1 LQKAAK
7 GTSVLAVQSGVNAL
21 LGTFLFMYMARV
33 LSKAEMGVYGTATLI
48 FMVTSIMGRLGL
60 NTAASRFI
68 SHLYGNKKAEMAGAV
83 SKRILYLSV
92 VSASVVSI
100 ILFVISP
107 VLSNL
112 LLGDY
117 QHTQLF
123 QTVSFAL
130 FSAVLGFVFSGFIQ
144 GSQMF
149 TRLAL
154 ALLLSQIIRVSVA
167 ATLLTRLLGVESLF
181 FGYVAY
187 YILLIALS
195 LAPAF
200 NLFKRSNNASDQSF
214 KPLLSFSLPIVGYE
228 LANYLYSSLDQYIIL
243 NVTGIETLG
252 TYTVA
257 ITAASL
263 TMVVGGIPLSTT
275 LTPGFSEFYGRSDA
289 MGVTDRIKPTSR
301 YVSLL
306 FIPATLG
313 LASLSP
319 IAINVLAGQQY
330 LESWLPTTIM
340 CLGITTYGFSAIIAS
355 ALIAIGKTSSVMK
368 ITFTASAVGLALTI
382 GLIKPFGIL
391 GAASARALMYGLLL
405 ILSIYFGGRVL
416 PLSLDRKA
424 IVGSVAS
431 STIMAITVYTLAY
444 YTGFRLL
451 LSPLYIAVG
460 VLIFGLALS
469 ALHILTLEDAR
480 FISHMMPAG
489 KYVYGKLHRIVKSS
503 KSLSR
508 ITQRLLGRQ

>member
-68 SHLYGNKKAEMAGAV
+68 SHLYGNNKAEMAGAV

-144 GSQMF
+144 GLQMF

-154 ALLLSQIIRVSVA
+154 ALLLSQVIRVAVA

-187 YILLIALS
+187 YVLLVALS
-195 LAPAF
+195 LGPAL
-200 NLFKRSNNASDQSF
+200 NLFKRSNSASDQSVM
-214 KPLLSFSLPIVGYE
+214 PLLSFSLPMVGYE
-228 LANYLYSSLDQYIIL
+228 LANYLYNSLDQYIVL
-243 NVTGIETLG
+243 NITGIETLG

-263 TMVVGGIPLSTT
+263 TMIVGGIPLSTT

-289 MGVTDRIKPTSR
+289 MGVTDSIKPTSR

-313 LASLSP
+313 LAALSP
-319 IAINVLAGQQY
+319 VAINILAGQQY
-330 LESWLPTTIM
+330 LESWLPTTVM
-340 CLGITTYGFSAIIAS
+340 CLGIATYGFSAIITS
-355 ALIAIGKTSSVMK
+355 ALIALGKTGSVMK
-368 ITFTASAVGLALTI
+368 ITLIASAVGLALTI
-382 GLIKPFGIL
+382 ALTNTFGIV
-391 GAASARALMYGLLL
+391 GAASAKALMYGLLL
-405 ILSIYFGGRVL
+405 ALSLYFGAKFL
-416 PLSLDRKA
+416 PLSFDNKA
-424 IVGSVAS
+424 ISGSIAAS
-431 STIMAITVYTLAY
+431 TVMAITVYSTAY
-444 YTGFRLL
+444 YTGFNLILL
-451 LSPLYIAVG
+451 PIYIVVGLLIYALILSTMR
-460 VLIFGLALS
+460 
-469 ALHILTLEDAR
+469 ILTLQDVR
-480 FISHMMPAG
+480 FISQIMPGG
-489 KYVYGKLHRIVKSS
+489 KPVYDKLYQVVKNTE
-503 KSLSR
+503 SLSKIAQR
-508 ITQRLLGRQ
+508 ILRG